1 MPAALYEMCTARCL
15 PIRWRTD
22 RFSIAMTQLTEL
34 PKQIVVKN
42 TSTVIRQAFSR
53 LSDQNDCL
61 ITAARSDVGTVSRC
75 HVSS

>member
-1 MPAALYEMCTARCL
+1 LPP

-34 PKQIVVKN
+34 PKPIVEKN
-42 TSTVIRQAFSR
+42 MSTVIRQAFPR

-75 HVSS
+75 LATS